1 MLESLKNNVIFN
13 INNEIFIT
21 SSLKFNLF
29 ENQYGYNLQFIDCF
43 PILENG
49 DVLTLEINEEKIIE
63 NFKIRKTKIS
73 HEENITEIFI
83 WKEF

>member
-29 ENQYGYNLQFIDCF
+29 ENQYGYNLQFIDYS
-43 PILENG
+43 PVLESGN
-49 DVLTLEINEEKIIE
+49 VLTLEIDGEKIID
-63 NFKIRKTKIS
+63 NIKIQKIKIS
-73 HEENITEIFI
+73 HEGNITEIFI